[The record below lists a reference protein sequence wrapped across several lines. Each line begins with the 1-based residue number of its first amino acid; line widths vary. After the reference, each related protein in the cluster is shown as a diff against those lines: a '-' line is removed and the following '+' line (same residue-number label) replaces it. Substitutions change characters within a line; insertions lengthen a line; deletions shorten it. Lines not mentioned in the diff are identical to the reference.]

1 MNSPLFDAFY
11 HLKKS
16 IPYNKNMNASVFD
29 PMYLATVSGNASLQ
43 QFTEEI
49 SAMKIIATHHFGSN
63 VSDEN
68 VIKLL
73 ELFRKN
79 NKYYCNEQ

>member
-1 MNSPLFDAFY
+1 
-11 HLKKS
+11 
-16 IPYNKNMNASVFD
+16 MNAPVFD
-29 PMYLATVSGNASLQ
+29 PMYVATVSGNASLQ

-49 SAMKIIATHHFGSN
+49 SAMKIIATHHFGPN

-73 ELFRKN
+73 DIFRKN
-79 NKYYCNEQ
+79 NNYYGNEQQ